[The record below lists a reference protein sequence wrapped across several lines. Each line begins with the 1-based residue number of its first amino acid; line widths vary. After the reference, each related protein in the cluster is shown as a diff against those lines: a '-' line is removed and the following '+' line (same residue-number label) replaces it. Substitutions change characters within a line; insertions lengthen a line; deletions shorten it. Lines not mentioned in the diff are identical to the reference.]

1 MANIQKIFTGMSQGP
16 ETIDNNFNAINTEL
30 QNVDGV
36 INNLQWSNFTDEGI
50 VYENG
55 FYKADQGGQGATGYR
70 YLKIGGL
77 KLVEF
82 QAALRL
88 STDPGESVN
97 TVTALQLPQ
106 YVYPIDMGAPRMQD
120 QNYIINFADGRVD
133 IEKVSKDWWVGSNS
147 SYIVHALYTS
157 SI

>member
-1 MANIQKIFTGMSQGP
+1 MA
-16 ETIDNNFNAINTEL
+16 EDLTISHGEPQWDVKYNNLVNTVEAMG
-30 QNVDGV
+30 GV
-36 INNLQWSNFTDEGI
+36 INNLQWSNFTDEGV

-55 FYKADQGGQGATGYR
+55 FYKANQGGQGATGYR
-70 YLKIGGL
+70 YSKIGGL

-82 QAALRL
+82 QVSLRL

-106 YVYPIDMGAPRMQD
+106 YVYPIDMGAPRMPD

-133 IEKVSKDWWVGSNS
+133 IQKVSKDWWVGSNS